1 MGEGVL
7 TAAPGVDAAAEAA
20 LLADAG
26 LARTDTGALLQDGV
40 PLADIASAVGTPTYV
55 YGASVIR
62 ARYAALQAA
71 LFADVP
77 GGRLHFAVK
86 ANGTLAI
93 LRLLRDLGA
102 GADIVS
108 GGELHRV
115 LAAGF
120 DPAHVVFSGVG
131 KTRRELAEAIAA
143 GVGQIN
149 AESVEEIGLLAEV
162 AAGAPRPVR
171 VGLRINPD
179 VTTGTHPYI
188 STGQGGIK
196 FGVPGDRLA
205 EAVQLVQQAPTLQ
218 LAALAVHIGSQILDP
233 GPYAAALEKLA
244 TAIREVEALGARID
258 TVDIGGGYGVRYGA
272 EAGLDLARLREA
284 VGPILR
290 RFAAE
295 GRRVMS
301 EPGRYLIGP
310 AGLLLTDVLYVKR
323 AGGKTFV
330 IVDAGMND
338 LLRPALY
345 GAYHHA
351 VEVQAQGRPPAV
363 VSLVGPVCE
372 TGDFFAHDRTMPGL
386 APGEGVALLGAGAYA
401 ASMSSN
407 YNARPRAAEVLADRG
422 GWRVIRARETM
433 DDLLRGEALPSEP

>member
-20 LLADAG
+20 LFADAG
-26 LARTDTGALLQDGV
+26 LARQDTGALLFDGV
-40 PLADIASAVGTPTYV
+40 PLADIVSAVGTPSYV
-55 YGASVIR
+55 YGASAIR
-62 ARYAALQAA
+62 ARYSALHTA

-86 ANGTLAI
+86 SNGTLAI

-108 GGELHRV
+108 GGELHRA

-120 DPAHVVFSGVG
+120 DAAHIVFSGVG
-131 KTRRELAEAIAA
+131 KTRRELADAIAA

-162 AAGAPRPVR
+162 AAGAAQPVR

-179 VTTGTHPYI
+179 VTSGTHPYI

-196 FGVPGDRLA
+196 FGVPGDRIA
-205 EAVQLVQQAPTLQ
+205 EAVQLIQQAPSLR
-218 LAALAVHIGSQILDP
+218 LAAMAVHIGSQILDP
-233 GPYAAALEKLA
+233 APYAAALEKLA
-244 TAIREVEALGARID
+244 AAIRDVEALGAQID

-272 EAGLDLARLREA
+272 EPGLDLRALHAA

-310 AGLLLTDVLYVKR
+310 AGLLLTETLYVKQ

-351 VEVQAQGRPPAV
+351 VELQTQGREPSV

-372 TGDFFAHDRTMPGL
+372 TGDFFAHDRTMPGVV
-386 APGEGVALLGAGAYA
+386 AGEALALLGAGAYSF
-401 ASMSSN
+401 SMSSN

-433 DDLLRGEALPSEP
+433 DDLLRGEALPAEP

>member
-7 TAAPGVDAAAEAA
+7 TAAPAVDAAAEAA
-20 LLADAG
+20 LLADAR
-26 LARTDTGALLQDGV
+26 LARRDGALVLDGV
-40 PLADIASAVGTPTYV
+40 PLAEIASAVGTPTYV
-55 YGASVIR
+55 YAGGVIR
-62 ARYAALQAA
+62 ERYAALAAA
-71 LFADVP
+71 LFDGVP

-86 ANGTLAI
+86 ANGSLGVLA
-93 LRLLRDLGA
+93 LLRELGC

-131 KTRRELAEAIAA
+131 KSRQELAQAIAA

-149 AESVEEIGLLAEV
+149 AESVEEIGVLA
-162 AAGAPRPVR
+162 AAAHTAGRTVR

-196 FGVPGDRLA
+196 FGVPTDRLG
-205 EAVQLVQQAPTLQ
+205 EAVAEIAAAPALQ
-218 LAALAVHIGSQILDP
+218 LCAMAVHIGSQITDP
-233 GPYAAALEKLA
+233 APYAAALEKLA
-244 TAIREVEALGARID
+244 GAIGEVEALGARIT
-258 TVDIGGGYGVRYGA
+258 TVDIGGGFGVRYGA
-272 EAGLDLARLREA
+272 EPGLDLAALRTA
-284 VGPILR
+284 VSPILR

-295 GRRVMS
+295 GRTVMS
-301 EPGRYLIGP
+301 EPGRWLVGP
-310 AGLLLTDVLYVKR
+310 AGLLLAETLYVKQ

-351 VEVQAQGRPPAV
+351 VPLRSHGRPMQRV
-363 VSLVGPVCE
+363 ELVGPVCE
-372 TGDFFAHDRTMPGL
+372 TGDCFAKDRALEAME
-386 APGEGVALLGAGAYA
+386 PGEPLVLLGAGAYSF
-401 ASMSSN
+401 SMSSN
-407 YNARPRAAEVLADRG
+407 YNARPRAAEVLVDRG
-422 GWRVIRARETM
+422 IWRIIRTRETM
-433 DDLLRGEALPSEP
+433 DDLLRGEVRPSDV

>member
-7 TAAPGVDAAAEAA
+7 TASGALTDAAETA
-20 LLADAG
+20 LLADAA
-26 LARTDTGALLQDGV
+26 LARVEGALQMDGV
-40 PLADIASAVGTPTYV
+40 PLTDIASAVGTPTYV
-55 YGASVIR
+55 YAATVIR
-62 ARYAALQAA
+62 ERFAALSEA
-71 LFADVP
+71 LFDGVP

-86 ANGTLAI
+86 ANGSLAV
-93 LRLLRDLGA
+93 LRVLRDLGA

-131 KTRRELAEAIAA
+131 KTRRELEQAIAA

-162 AAGAPRPVR
+162 AALGRQPVR

-196 FGVPGDRLA
+196 FGVPGDRIA
-205 EAVQLVQQAPTLQ
+205 EAVQLIQSAPSLQ
-218 LAALAVHIGSQILDP
+218 LVAMAVHIGSQIVDP
-233 GPYAAALEKLA
+233 APYAAALETLA
-244 TAIREVEALGARID
+244 MAIADVEALGARID

-272 EAGLDLARLREA
+272 DAGLDLAALSA
-284 VGPILR
+284 VVGPILR
-290 RFAAE
+290 RFAAQ

-301 EPGRYLIGP
+301 EPGRWLVGP
-310 AGLLLTDVLYVKR
+310 AGVLLTETLYVKQT
-323 AGGKTFV
+323 GGKTFV

-351 VEVQAQGRPPAV
+351 VEVQAQGRAPQAV
-363 VSLVGPVCE
+363 SIVGPVCE
-372 TGDFFAHDRTMPGL
+372 TGDFFAHDRMLPEV
-386 APGEGVALLGAGAYA
+386 APGERLTLLGAGAYA
-401 ASMSSN
+401 FSMSSN
-407 YNARPRAAEVLADRG
+407 YNARPRAAEVLVDAG
-422 GWRVIRARETM
+422 AWRVIRARESL
-433 DDLLRGEALPSEP
+433 DDLLRGEVLPTAP